1 MKPSSSPC
9 PARRPIAIRVLW
21 GNDDVEATLKVTR
34 GQWAAIVAGELFA
47 AGTWSWYEGKRQR
60 AVFSFNDPE
69 PGDLN
74 VGGEEMAEYYVGRI
88 GDAEILGAE
97 YPGPPDARA

>member
-1 MKPSSSPC
+1 MKPPSTPR
-9 PARRPIAIRVLW
+9 PPRRPIAIRVLW

-34 GQWAAIVAGELFA
+34 GQWAAIVAGEPFS

-97 YPGPPDARA
+97 YPGPRDAGA

>member
-1 MKPSSSPC
+1 MKPPSTPR
-9 PARRPIAIRVLW
+9 PPRRPIAIRVLW

-34 GQWAAIVAGELFA
+34 GQWAAIVAGEPFS

-74 VGGEEMAEYYVGRI
+74 VGCEEMAEYYVGRI

-97 YPGPPDARA
+97 YPGPPDAGA